1 MDFFNSFPYT
11 TSRGKNRALD
21 WVLEKIKGF
30 QKEIDK
36 IPEYVREATNG
47 SSGVNVDKSLTVD
60 GAAADA
66 KTVGDKFGSLTAA
79 DVGARPNTWT
89 PTAED
94 VGAWPNTWTPT
105 AADVGARPSGWMP
118 TAEDVGARPNTWTP
132 TAADVGALPVIED
145 PENPG
150 CYYVMR
156 GDNKAWLNPPHKGG
170 VEYLTMDFFAGKPVY
185 SIVVGTGDLPSAG
198 TKEVNFSN
206 YVSNVRQVLSICG
219 SSSQGHVIPYYDGSL
234 RIEVSML
241 GSIIKVTTNQAI
253 SGYPYAELIVRYT
266 KM

>member
-30 QKEIDK
+30 QQEIDK

-47 SSGVNVDKSLTVD
+47 SSGVNVDKTLSVD

-79 DVGARPNTWT
+79 DVGARPSDWM
-89 PTAED
+89 PTAVD
-94 VGAWPNTWTPT
+94 VGARPSDWMPT

-118 TAEDVGARPNTWTP
+118 TAVDVGARPSDWMP
-132 TAADVGALPVIED
+132 TAVDVGALPVVED
-145 PENPG
+145 SENPG
-150 CYYVMR
+150 CFYVMR
-156 GDNKAWLNPPHKGG
+156 GNDKAWLNPPNKGG
-170 VEYLTMDFFAGKPVY
+170 IEYLTMDFFAGRPVY

-198 TKEVNFSN
+198 TKTVNFEN
-206 YVSNVRQVLSICG
+206 YVSNVRQVLSISG
-219 SSSQGHVIPYYDGSL
+219 SSSQGHVIPYFDGDL

-253 SGYPYAELIVRYT
+253 SGYPYAELIVKYT
-266 KM
+266 KQ

>member
-30 QKEIDK
+30 QQEIDK

-47 SSGVNVDKSLTVD
+47 SSGVNVDKTLSVD

-79 DVGARPNTWT
+79 DVGARPSDWM
-89 PTAED
+89 PTA
-94 VGAWPNTWTPT
+94 V
-105 AADVGARPSGWMP
+105 DVGARPSDWMP
-118 TAEDVGARPNTWTP
+118 TAV
-132 TAADVGALPVIED
+132 DVGALPVVED
-145 PENPG
+145 SENPG
-150 CYYVMR
+150 CFYVMR
-156 GDNKAWLNPPHKGG
+156 GNDKAWLNPPNKGG
-170 VEYLTMDFFAGKPVY
+170 IEYLTMDFFAGRPVY

-198 TKEVNFSN
+198 TKTVNFEN
-206 YVSNVRQVLSICG
+206 YVSNVRQVLSISG
-219 SSSQGHVIPYYDGSL
+219 SSSQGHVIPYFDGDL

-253 SGYPYAELIVRYT
+253 SGYPYAELIVKYT
-266 KM
+266 KQ